1 MLPFRKESE
10 SFLLLQFHHPWLQR
24 VPVSAF
30 RIPSS
35 AFDDRSVFHCA
46 LAHVT
51 SQCQKTRVH
60 DGSITIRIAA
70 NISEIE
76 RLNRLVR
83 QFGEL
88 HEVQGRALY
97 AMNLAVDE
105 LVTNAVLYGF
115 DKEPGNEQIVV
126 EIAGRGDELRATI
139 SDTGREF
146 DPRTIP
152 PPNLDAPIE
161 ERALGGLGIHLVRSL
176 MDSVDYRRAGEKN
189 VLTVTKRIR

>member
-1 MLPFRKESE
+1 
-10 SFLLLQFHHPWLQR
+10 
-24 VPVSAF
+24 
-30 RIPSS
+30 
-35 AFDDRSVFHCA
+35 
-46 LAHVT
+46 
-51 SQCQKTRVH
+51 VH

-97 AMNLAVDE
+97 AMNLAIDE
-105 LVTNAVLYGF
+105 LVTNAVLYGY
-115 DKEPGNEQIVV
+115 DQATPGAEIVV
-126 EIAGRGDELRATI
+126 EVSGHGNELRAII
-139 SDTGREF
+139 SDTGRAF
-146 DPRTIP
+146 DPRTVP
-152 PPNLDAPIE
+152 PPNIDAPIE

-176 MDSVDYRRAGEKN
+176 MDSVEYRRAGEKN

>member
-1 MLPFRKESE
+1 LAGALIEKSPNRCE
-10 SFLLLQFHHPWLQR
+10 
-24 VPVSAF
+24 
-30 RIPSS
+30 
-35 AFDDRSVFHCA
+35 CA
-46 LAHVT
+46 LACAVRE
-51 SQCQKTRVH
+51 CQKTRVH
-60 DGSITIRIAA
+60 DGSITIRIAP

-97 AMNLAVDE
+97 ALNLAIDE
-105 LVTNAVLYGF
+105 LVTNAVIYGY
-115 DKEPGNEQIVV
+115 DKETPGEEIIV
-126 EIAGRGDELRATI
+126 EIAGRGNELRATI

-146 DPRTIP
+146 DPRSVP
-152 PPNLDAPIE
+152 PPNLEAPIE

-189 VLTVTKRIR
+189 VLTVIKRIR

>member
-1 MLPFRKESE
+1 
-10 SFLLLQFHHPWLQR
+10 
-24 VPVSAF
+24 
-30 RIPSS
+30 
-35 AFDDRSVFHCA
+35 
-46 LAHVT
+46 
-51 SQCQKTRVH
+51 VH

-115 DKEPGNEQIVV
+115 DKDPGNEQIVV

-146 DPRTIP
+146 DPRTIQ

-176 MDSVDYRRAGEKN
+176 MDSVDYRRTGEKN